1 MGHFAR
7 GKLLFEIVQIAGF
20 YRKRGLGKPHM
31 LDFPE
36 TFSHV
41 ISGSIAFRN
50 KPAFFTPAIICLNKF
65 TMDFFPF
72 GYHILQPSLVKDLN
86 DFFLPAFAQ
95 YDFTL
100 HHVDLLLQFEHVPQ
114 GVGFQVTELD
124 DVFLLWSEFP
134 FEDFPKFLLQ
144 FGLLL

>member
-1 MGHFAR
+1 MGHFAG
-7 GKLLFEIVQIAGF
+7 GKLLLEIVQIAGF

-41 ISGSIAFRN
+41 ISGPIAFRN
-50 KPAFFTPAIICLNKF
+50 KPVFLTPAIICLNKF
-65 TMDFFPF
+65 AMDFFPF

-100 HHVDLLLQFEHVPQ
+100 HHVDLLLQF
-114 GVGFQVTELD
+114 
-124 DVFLLWSEFP
+124 
-134 FEDFPKFLLQ
+134 
-144 FGLLL
+144 